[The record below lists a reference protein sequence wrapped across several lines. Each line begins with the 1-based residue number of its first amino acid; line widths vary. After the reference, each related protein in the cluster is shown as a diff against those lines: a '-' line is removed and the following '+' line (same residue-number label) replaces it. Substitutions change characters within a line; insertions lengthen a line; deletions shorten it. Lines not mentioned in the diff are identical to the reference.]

1 MRSSVVVMV
10 TVALYLLF
18 ATIKHAL
25 HLFGNLQTEKT
36 IEITRIMTFIK
47 ALLSV
52 KVKLVCKQWF
62 SEEMDCSGL
71 EKITNSKFLNT
82 ITEIYEDIRE
92 ELTQSGDANTWPCA
106 LQLLALYLTETSLY
120 ISIVFHLSREQCWIS
135 GEDSDS
141 A

>member
-1 MRSSVVVMV
+1 MVVMV

-52 KVKLVCKQWF
+52 KVKLVCKQ
-62 SEEMDCSGL
+62 
-71 EKITNSKFLNT
+71 
-82 ITEIYEDIRE
+82 
-92 ELTQSGDANTWPCA
+92 
-106 LQLLALYLTETSLY
+106 
-120 ISIVFHLSREQCWIS
+120 
-135 GEDSDS
+135 
-141 A
+141 